1 MADEFDHQVHF
12 SERDETMIY
21 RKPTDD
27 SDEAAVQDIWGT
39 KLETR
44 VVDGNTVSDFLAD
57 GWVCN
62 PLDLGV
68 GAPATSEAV
77 AADSAAVGDNP
88 TKTALEAAEK
98 LAQHLGEKV
107 KTLTAAHDEALAAT
121 KVANERATSLENDL
135 SAEKALRSSSVEHI
149 KTLEAQLAE
158 LKKGGRKP

>member
-27 SDEAAVQDIWGT
+27 SDEAAVHDIWGT

-44 VVDGNTVSDFLAD
+44 VVDGDTVSDFLAQ

-68 GAPATSEAV
+68 GAPPTSEAAAADPV
-77 AADSAAVGDNP
+77 AAGGNP

-107 KTLTAAHDEALAAT
+107 KTLTTERDA
-121 KVANERATSLENDL
+121 ANERAGALENDL
-135 SAEKALRSSSVEHI
+135 SAEKALRLASVEHI

-158 LKKGGRKP
+158 LKKGRGKP

>member
-39 KLETR
+39 RLETR
-44 VVDGNTVSDFLAD
+44 VVDGATVSGFVAD

-68 GAPATSEAV
+68 GAPPTSEALAPSLETV
-77 AADSAAVGDNP
+77 IDNP
-88 TKTALEAAEK
+88 TKAARDAAEK

-107 KTLTAAHDEALAAT
+107 KTLTAERDA
-121 KVANERATSLENDL
+121 ANERAGALENDL
-135 SAEKALRSSSVEHI
+135 SAEKALRLASSEHI